1 MNKIE
6 GSKSR
11 FSRTRL
17 AAAGAV
23 GIAAAVIAVAAMKT
37 PRVTSAPVRGFAF
50 KRGAADLQPGGNKKA
65 LFGAS
70 EFRWADYTPAVE
82 AYLKRAYPG
91 NEVPLEA
98 TLAAKSGW
106 ESMNRKAHSTGT
118 WQLIGPSE
126 ANVPGVLNALGDAA
140 PYITAGRVT
149 ALAISPKCGDD
160 GDDDDHGRGH
170 DDGQWPA
177 VATMTTA
184 ARAGSTWRRPA
195 AASGA
200 PTSRC
205 TPIRPRNGS
214 TSPAAS
220 ARTPS
225 AR

>member
-6 GSKSR
+6 GPKSR

-23 GIAAAVIAVAAMKT
+23 GIAAAVIAVAAVKT
-37 PRVTSAPVRGFAF
+37 SRVTSAPVRGFAF

-98 TLAAKSGW
+98 TLAARSGW
-106 ESMNRKAHSTGT
+106 ESMNLKPHSKGT

-149 ALAISPKCGDD
+149 ALALSPKCGDD
-160 GDDDDHGRGH
+160 GDDDDHGRGN
-170 DDGQWPA
+170 DDGHGRGGDNDHGGTCRLY
-177 VATMTTA
+177 V
-184 ARAGSTWRRPA
+184 A
-195 AASGA
+195 AAGGGIWRTDKPLHTNPSQKWEYVSGSFGTIH
-200 PTSRC
+200 P
-205 TPIRPRNGS
+205 
-214 TSPAAS
+214 
-220 ARTPS
+220 
-225 AR
+225 